1 MAKKQVVKSVV
12 RRAVPKTV
20 AEAEQ
25 ISGNQDRKV
34 GKVGSIDLVMGS
46 QQQIAIWNYL
56 LEKPGNLLVIARAG
70 TGKTYTMVEALKFL
84 KSCGKLPKYT
94 TFAAF
99 NKAIGNELKSKVPE
113 GVRAGTL
120 HSLGFSA
127 CKYAWPDAKPDED
140 KLYEIL
146 MSEFGGQPKKKDRA
160 IMGGV
165 LRLASLVKNCL
176 LGEVYQEDNVWFF
189 EIVPEL
195 LTELCERFDID
206 VEEDR
211 VRAYRLVQVIIEQG
225 LQDEST
231 FDLDDMIWLPVV
243 KNLRVFRS
251 DLLIVDEVQDLNA
264 CQHAFIALAGRRI
277 VVVGDDFQSINGF
290 RGADTESIPK
300 LREALA
306 AFRQGSGELSL
317 TTSWRLPKSH
327 VAYVQKV
334 VKDIAAAPDA
344 IEGFIEEK
352 HHGEMRRAVKP
363 GDMVVCR
370 TNAPLVSLAF
380 WLIRNTKTPVKVQGR
395 DIGANLI
402 RLIDSLVDSDNITA
416 FKINLESYYATKQ
429 AKLMKKDTQK
439 NQRALM
445 TLRDTYAMLKE
456 FLGAFDSVWAIK
468 KEINTLFVSPTD
480 ADASRYVRLGSVHQV
495 KGLEADTVWVY
506 GPEQMPHPMAR
517 GEEDRQQ
524 EWNIWY
530 VAHSRSK
537 RNMFLVNLPDPD
549 EVDF

>member
-1 MAKKQVVKSVV
+1 MGKKKVVKTIV
-12 RRAVPKTV
+12 RRVVPKTI

-25 ISGNQDRKV
+25 LSGNKDVKV
-34 GKVGSIDLVMGS
+34 STGVDLALGSP
-46 QQQIAIWNYL
+46 QQIAIWKYL
-56 LEKPGNLLVIARAG
+56 MEQPGNLLVIARAG
-70 TGKTYTMVEALKFL
+70 TGKTYTMIEALKFL
-84 KSCGKLPKYT
+84 KSAGKLPKYT

-99 NKAIGNELKSKVPE
+99 NRAIGNELKLKVPE

-146 MSEFGGQPKKKDRA
+146 MSEFGGQPKKADRA
-160 IMGGV
+160 IMAGV

-176 LGEVYQEDNVWFF
+176 LGEVYQEDGHWFF

-195 LTELCERFDID
+195 LTELCERFDVD
-206 VEEDR
+206 VEDDR
-211 VRAYRLVQVIIEQG
+211 PRAYRLVQTIIEQG

-243 KNLRVFRS
+243 KGLRVFKS

-264 CQHAFIALAGRRI
+264 CQHAFVMMAGRRI

-300 LREALA
+300 LRTALA
-306 AFRQGSGELSL
+306 EARYGSGELTL

-327 VAYVQKV
+327 AVYVQDV
-334 VKDIAAAPDA
+334 VKDIEAAPEA
-344 IEGFIEEK
+344 VEGVIADK
-352 HHGEMRRAVKP
+352 HHMEMRKEVRP

-380 WLIRNTKTPVKVQGR
+380 WLIRHTKTPVKVQGR

-402 RLIDSLVDSDNITA
+402 RLIDSLVDTDNITA
-416 FKINLESYYATKQ
+416 FGINLRAYYEMKQ

-456 FLGAFDSVWAIK
+456 FLENFNSIAEIK
-468 KEINTLFVSPTD
+468 REINSLFASPTEN
-480 ADASRYVRLGSVHQV
+480 DASRYVRLGSVHQV
-495 KGLEADTVWVY
+495 KGLEAHTVWVY

-517 GEEDRQQ
+517 SKEDRQQ
-524 EWNIWY
+524 EQNIWY

-537 RNMFLVNLPDPD
+537 QNMYLVNLPDPD
-549 EVDF
+549 EVET